1 MSSSGDVPIKELALL
16 YLEYNHGGLSTP
28 ENYVDEFKRIQQAM
42 EAHLPKPEVSA
53 YGPPITATQPSYW
66 RK

>member
-1 MSSSGDVPIKELALL
+1 LTLP
-16 YLEYNHGGLSTP
+16 
-28 ENYVDEFKRIQQAM
+28 DEFKRIQQAM

>member
-28 ENYVDEFKRIQQAM
+28 ENYVDEGSVKWI
-42 EAHLPKPEVSA
+42 V
-53 YGPPITATQPSYW
+53 
-66 RK
+66 